1 MSEFIPLKV
10 NKEGTRGSFYCV
22 LVLGEMFQ
30 DKKFT
35 EENVLAL
42 CRLAVSSLETFHG
55 FFLLLKIN
63 LVLTETQAVRARA
76 LPGISLYFIL
86 FIFLFCY
93 FYFYFNFQAQPI
105 PSELTAKLLG
115 NRVAVSPIVTIEPR
129 RRKFHKPITLT
140 IPVPVAASKG
150 MINQYNGDTPTL
162 RLLCS
167 ITGRS
172 EARLAFTGDSVV
184 YFTLGVSSTLVLRIL
199 LILMM
204 LIILISYLSIK
215 SILGHLPLT
224 PFKYRI
230 HLPLSRLYY
239 KSEQVE

>member
-1 MSEFIPLKV
+1 MFSL
-10 NKEGTRGSFYCV
+10 SASCV
-22 LVLGEMFQ
+22 FFGDLS
-30 DKKFT
+30 
-35 EENVLAL
+35 
-42 CRLAVSSLETFHG
+42 R
-55 FFLLLKIN
+55 FFLLLNIYFI
-63 LVLTETQAVRARA
+63 LTKTQTERARA
-76 LPGISLYFIL
+76 LPSIHFLSYLFHFYFY
-86 FIFLFCY
+86 FYVFY

-172 EARLAFTGDSVV
+172 RLSQWHRWLYSATVCS
-184 YFTLGVSSTLVLRIL
+184 LLHSRSSSDNINE
-199 LILMM
+199 ISM
-204 LIILISYLSIK
+204 ILISYLFKVYFGTPSL
-215 SILGHLPLT
+215 SPLLNIEFISCSSDFST
-224 PFKYRI
+224 SWSK
-230 HLPLSRLYY
+230 
-239 KSEQVE
+239 

>member
-1 MSEFIPLKV
+1 MSKFIPLKV

-22 LVLGEMFQ
+22 LVLGEMFP
-30 DKKFT
+30 DKKLT

-42 CRLAVSSLETFHG
+42 CQLCLLWRPLTFFPFVEHL
-55 FFLLLKIN
+55 FYFDWN
-63 LVLTETQAVRARA
+63 TDRESE
-76 LPGISLYFIL
+76 GIPQHSFFIL
-86 FIFLFCY
+86 FRFY
-93 FYFYFNFQAQPI
+93 FYFHFNFQAQPI

-172 EARLAFTGDSVV
+172 RLTVGDTADYILRLYVV
-184 YFTLGVSSTLVLRIL
+184 YFTLGVVV
-199 LILMM
+199 
-204 LIILISYLSIK
+204 IISMRYQW
-215 SILGHLPLT
+215 
-224 PFKYRI
+224 Y
-230 HLPLSRLYY
+230 
-239 KSEQVE
+239 

>member
-22 LVLGEMFQ
+22 LVLGEMLR
-30 DKKFT
+30 DKKLT

-42 CRLAVSSLETFHG
+42 CQQAVFSLETFNSSL
-55 FFLLLKIN
+55 FLFKIYFI
-63 LVLTETQAVRARA
+63 LTETQTERARA
-76 LPGISLYFIL
+76 LPSIHFFLSYFI
-86 FIFLFCY
+86 FTFMFFY

-172 EARLAFTGDSVV
+172 RLTVSDTAGYILRLYVV
-184 YFTLGVSSTLVLRIL
+184 YFTLGVVA
-199 LILMM
+199 
-204 LIILISYLSIK
+204 IISMRY
-215 SILGHLPLT
+215 
-224 PFKYRI
+224 
-230 HLPLSRLYY
+230 
-239 KSEQVE
+239 Q